1 MRNVVHLLA
10 WAAVLT
16 VAAAAPAR
24 GQGAAAVGSG
34 PLTSALTDVEP
45 TTGVISIGRVRVAPG
60 VVVREIGWDSNV
72 FDEAENPK
80 EDFIVAVAPDAAFFT
95 RLRFVQVSAYGGAD
109 FNYFRTYDQE
119 NSIGHSVRARGDV
132 LLSRFRP
139 FVAGGRT
146 RSRTRP
152 NGEVDVRADRV
163 EEELSGGL
171 AFDISSYGQ
180 VYASAY
186 QFRTTFRD
194 AFEEGVNLAVTL
206 NRNTNQYSAGLR
218 TDLTPLLAL
227 VASVSFRDELFRADP
242 SRNARTWF
250 ATADFRFD
258 PEAVITGQIVLS
270 FEEFNPA
277 NPGIEPFRG
286 LVGNATILYSF
297 LELGRISV
305 SAVRRNEFSFN
316 AADAYFIENGITLSY
331 THRLFGE
338 VDAQVKGSK
347 SFFDYGFTQTSPARQ
362 ETLDLAGASVGY
374 NLRNRTRISVNY
386 EFAKRRSPQ
395 LFERNYDRR
404 RAFVAWTFAY

>member
-1 MRNVVHLLA
+1 MKNLVHALI
-10 WAAVLT
+10 WSAALT
-16 VAAAAPAR
+16 VMIAAPAR
-24 GQGAAAVGSG
+24 GQGSAVGSG

-45 TTGVISIGRVRVAPG
+45 TSGVLSIGRIRLAPG
-60 VVVREIGWDSNV
+60 VVVKEIGWDSNV

-80 EDFIVAVAPDAAFFT
+80 EDFIAAVAPDVAVFT
-95 RLRFVQVSAYGGAD
+95 RLRFLQLSAYTGVD

-119 NSIGHSVRARGDV
+119 NSVGHSVRARGDV

-152 NGEVDVRADRV
+152 NGEIDVRADRV
-163 EEELSGGL
+163 EEEFSGGL
-171 AFDISSYGQ
+171 AFDISTYGQ

-194 AFEEGVNLAVTL
+194 AFEDGVNLATSL
-206 NRNTNQYSAGLR
+206 SRNSNQYSAGLR

-242 SRNARTWF
+242 SRNAEAWF

-258 PEAVITGQIVLS
+258 PEAVVTGQIVLS

-277 NPGIEPFRG
+277 NPGIRPFRG

-305 SAVRRNEFSFN
+305 SALRRTEFSFN
-316 AADAYFIENGITLSY
+316 AEDAYFVENGITLSY

-338 VDAQVKGSK
+338 VDAQVKGGK
-347 SFFDYGFTQTSPARQ
+347 SFFDYGFSQTSPERQ
-362 ETLDLAGASVGY
+362 ETLDIVGAGLGY
-374 NLRNRTRISVNY
+374 NLGNRTRISLNY
-386 EFAKRRSPQ
+386 EFARRRSPQ
-395 LFERNYDRR
+395 LIERNYDRR
-404 RAFVAWTFAY
+404 RAFVAWNFAY